1 MIMNGFFIKKSNIPD
16 GWIWLHY
23 SAFNTYTFQNF
34 MHLIYGDLVIRKNLD
49 IVPPAEK
56 DFSGELVLED
66 LDIED
71 ADEFWNYIF
80 VIGFI
85 IVFRIIAHIYS
96 RYKHTGKK

>member
-1 MIMNGFFIKKSNIPD
+1 MNGFFIKKSNIPD

-34 MHLIYGDLVIRKNLD
+34 MHLVYKNLTVKKNLE
-49 IVPPAEK
+49 IVPPALE
-56 DFSGELVLED
+56 DFPGELILKD

-71 ADEFWNYIF
+71 ADEFLNFIYI
-80 VIGFI
+80 IGFMI
-85 IVFRIIAHIYS
+85 LFRLISYLYS